1 MLESQPI
8 ANMQNVR
15 RHIKKM
21 NKKIK
26 MIWLILILLLNFS
39 FVEKKSTENGL
50 NKTELVETSKTGTLK
65 FTSGI
70 RVIYQDSK
78 GNYWFGSLQE
88 GVAVYNGK
96 SFHYYTI
103 KDGLTDNQIHSI
115 QEDKEGVIW
124 FNTQKGVSSF
134 DGTRIKNHTD
144 TDTKNLLNNFQIKSI
159 EPLQG
164 KWMKFDNDLWF
175 EAGIKDGVYRFDGQ
189 TLNYLAFPPHK
200 VLKTSDNLFAVT
212 AISKGKDN
220 MIWFATYAGV
230 FGYNGSN
237 FTIIN
242 DETLGFDRKIEPLH
256 IRSIFEDSK
265 GRLWMGN
272 NGIGLL
278 LKEGDSIINFSK
290 KHHLIHPN
298 SKRNGDKSPQ
308 GTLEHVFTITEDKK
322 GNIWFGDRD
331 AGIWKYDGKA
341 MKNYAKIDG
350 LTSDFALSIY
360 EDKNGELWFGMADG
374 SIYKLNGQVFEK
386 QF

>member
-1 MLESQPI
+1 
-8 ANMQNVR
+8 
-15 RHIKKM
+15 
-21 NKKIK
+21 
-26 MIWLILILLLNFS
+26 MIYLILILTLNFS
-39 FVEKKSTENGL
+39 CVENNSNEL
-50 NKTELVETSKTGTLK
+50 KTDTPELVTTLKAGTLK

-70 RVIYQDSK
+70 SSIFQDSN
-78 GNYWFGSLQE
+78 GNYWVGSLQE

-96 SFHYYTI
+96 TFVYFSS

-124 FNTQKGVSSF
+124 FNTQKGVSSY
-134 DGTRIKNHTD
+134 DGARIKNHTD
-144 TDTKNLLNNFQIKSI
+144 AEKKYLQYNFEIQSI
-159 EPLQG
+159 EPLKG
-164 KWMKFDNDLWF
+164 KWMKSDKDLWF

-200 VLKTSDNLFAVT
+200 VLNPYDNLFAVT
-212 AISKGKDN
+212 DISKGKNN
-220 MIWFATYAGV
+220 MIWFGTYVGV
-230 FGYNGSN
+230 FGYNGSD

-242 DETLGFDRKIEPLH
+242 DETLGFDRKIELLH

-272 NGIGLL
+272 NGIGVL
-278 LKEGDSIINFSK
+278 LKDGDSIINFSNK
-290 KHHLIHPN
+290 NNLIHPN

-308 GTLEHVFTITEDKK
+308 GTLEHVFTIAEDNN

-341 MKNYAKIDG
+341 MKNYTKIDG
-350 LTSDFALSIY
+350 MTSDFALSIY

-374 SIYKLNGQVFEK
+374 SIYKLNGHTFEK